1 MFFQDVAITFTSVY
15 KFPKHKVSNFV
26 LTKKGKNP
34 FENGQVQEVDRKRV
48 KKFGSL
54 ETKYK

>member
-26 LTKKGKNP
+26 LTKKGKKIP
-34 FENGQVQEVDRKRV
+34 LKMDRCKKWTENE
-48 KKFGSL
+48 
-54 ETKYK
+54 